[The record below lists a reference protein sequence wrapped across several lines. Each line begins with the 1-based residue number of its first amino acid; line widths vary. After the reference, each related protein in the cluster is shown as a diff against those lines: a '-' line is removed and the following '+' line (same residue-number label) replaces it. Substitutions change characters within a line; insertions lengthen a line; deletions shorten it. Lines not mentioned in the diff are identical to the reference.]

1 MKDIFKKYKKQ
12 KKISNVWVVVTSL
25 VLAIGINFLLI
36 DGSNLWNTMKANILE
51 VKSQNQ
57 QSDIYASQNGDI
69 IEFYSNQNMN
79 NVKNIAVSLS
89 YNPEN
94 VWVLLQENNNWEII
108 RLSDEKWIQSIL
120 INYSPEKNIIT
131 WENIFSVETSK
142 LKQVSEQLNVFN
154 ANFTDSSG
162 ENYLLSTSGITF

>member
-36 DGSNLWNTMKANILE
+36 DGSDLWNTMKANILE

>member
-36 DGSNLWNTMKANILE
+36 DGSDLWNTMKANILE

-69 IEFYSNQNMN
+69 IEFYTNQNMN

-131 WENIFSVETSK
+131 WENIFSVEISK
-142 LKQVSEQLNVFN
+142 LKQISEQLNVFN

>member
-25 VLAIGINFLLI
+25 VLAIGIHFLLI
-36 DGSNLWNTMKANILE
+36 DGSDLWNTMKANILE

-120 INYSPEKNIIT
+120 ISYSPEKNIIT

>member
-1 MKDIFKKYKKQ
+1 M
-12 KKISNVWVVVTSL
+12 
-25 VLAIGINFLLI
+25 
-36 DGSNLWNTMKANILE
+36 
-51 VKSQNQ
+51 
-57 QSDIYASQNGDI
+57 

-79 NVKNIAVSLS
+79 NVKNIAVSMT
-89 YNPEN
+89 YNPNN
-94 VWVLLQENNNWEII
+94 VWILLQENYSWEII

-120 INYSPEKNIIT
+120 INYAPEKNIVI

-154 ANFTDSSG
+154 ANFTDASG